1 MFQFSPFAYRKRYN
15 MSSTYWVAPFGN
27 LRIKVYVPLPEAY
40 RSLSRPSSPVG
51 TKASTVCPKKLDSM
65 FEISHADLLESLT
78 ADQRSVDRRSSSF
91 HALRILR
98 STYLPVFP
106 PGICRK
112 KFDVWESEYIQ
123 GPQERLMGLF
133 SHLLQSFLQSIKSY
147 YSPYGCQRADSLLSC
162 GINRASAENGGPDR
176 TRTYDPRLIK
186 AVL

>member
-1 MFQFSPFAYRKRYN
+1 M
-15 MSSTYWVAPFGN
+15 
-27 LRIKVYVPLPEAY
+27 PLPEAY

-65 FEISHADLLESLT
+65 FEISRFLERNPDCSAFFLLT
-78 ADQRSVDRRSSSF
+78 RRCR
-91 HALRILR
+91 HRR
-98 STYLPVFP
+98 
-106 PGICRK
+106 CRK

-133 SHLLQSFLQSIKSY
+133 PICYNLFCSQLNHITLHMDVKE
-147 YSPYGCQRADSLLSC
+147 RACFKLFTYLV
-162 GINRASAENGGPDR
+162 RPWPTLHWVENGGPDR

>member
-1 MFQFSPFAYRKRYN
+1 M
-15 MSSTYWVAPFGN
+15 
-27 LRIKVYVPLPEAY
+27 PLPEAY

-51 TKASTVCPKKLDSM
+51 TKASTVCPIKLDSM

-133 SHLLQSFLQSIKSY
+133 PICYNLFCSQLNHITLHMDVKERACFKLFTYLVWPWPTLHLV
-147 YSPYGCQRADSLLSC
+147 
-162 GINRASAENGGPDR
+162 ENGGPDR

>member
-1 MFQFSPFAYRKRYN
+1 M
-15 MSSTYWVAPFGN
+15 
-27 LRIKVYVPLPEAY
+27 PLPEAY

-65 FEISHADLLESLT
+65 FEISRFLERNPDCSAFFLLT
-78 ADQRSVDRRSSSF
+78 RRCR
-91 HALRILR
+91 HRR
-98 STYLPVFP
+98 
-106 PGICRK
+106 CRK

-133 SHLLQSFLQSIKSY
+133 PICYNLFCSQLNHITLHMDVKE
-147 YSPYGCQRADSLLSC
+147 RACFKLFTYLV
-162 GINRASAENGGPDR
+162 RPWKPTLHWVENGGPDR